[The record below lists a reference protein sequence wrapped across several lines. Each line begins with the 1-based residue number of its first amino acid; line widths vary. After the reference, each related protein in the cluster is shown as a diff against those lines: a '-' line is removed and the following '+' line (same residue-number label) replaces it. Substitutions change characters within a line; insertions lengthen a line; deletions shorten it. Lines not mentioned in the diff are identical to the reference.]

1 MRQCF
6 HFQDLGLLICSLIPE
21 VEKNVQGI
29 RVVNEED
36 ADNSDD
42 PEE

>member
-1 MRQCF
+1 MT
-6 HFQDLGLLICSLIPE
+6 CSLVPE

-29 RVVNEED
+29 KVEKEED
-36 ADNSDD
+36 ADKSDD